1 MRLIFLTLLCSY
13 LSAGEIYKINSKVVR
28 MKKDSSGIIYSNCS
42 KTCLTAIK
50 SKLQTKQKTP
60 KQKFASSK
68 GSLACKYKL
77 NGKSI
82 LGANMSKDSRDFCYI
97 EKYKAIIEN
106 NSLTQYLE

>member
-1 MRLIFLTLLCSY
+1 
-13 LSAGEIYKINSKVVR
+13 

-42 KTCLTAIK
+42 KDCLTDIK
-50 SKLQTKQKTP
+50 SKLKTKTKMP
-60 KQKFASSK
+60 KQNFASSK

-77 NGKSI
+77 NGKSV
-82 LGANMSKDSRDFCYI
+82 LGENMSKDSRDFCYI